1 MPVYLGGI
9 ITATSKLTTRSGSNM
24 MFATVEDRYGAVE
37 CVFFPRKLEKYRDL
51 LHEEQLIKIRGRL
64 QIRDDNR
71 VSVSV
76 DSAEGVNETVSA
88 VAATEKQQ
96 KDYLGIILDGD
107 TVGAKD
113 ELLDV
118 LSTYPGDIT
127 VYFKIDGKNYKMDK
141 KVRNCRG
148 LVNELLSIVDE
159 DKIKFFKA

>member
-1 MPVYLGGI
+1 M
-9 ITATSKLTTRSGSNM
+9 
-24 MFATVEDRYGAVE
+24 
-37 CVFFPRKLEKYRDL
+37 
-51 LHEEQLIKIRGRL
+51 

-88 VAATEKQQ
+88 EAATEKQQ